1 MELSVCT
8 MNESNY
14 KKVDTKTNNE
24 DFIILKVMHTCKD
37 LKQSLFQPSN
47 LSSSG
52 KTSSK
57 KSKTY

>member
-1 MELSVCT
+1 MELGVCT

-14 KKVDTKTNNE
+14 KKVYTKTSNE

-52 KTSSK
+52 KN
-57 KSKTY
+57 